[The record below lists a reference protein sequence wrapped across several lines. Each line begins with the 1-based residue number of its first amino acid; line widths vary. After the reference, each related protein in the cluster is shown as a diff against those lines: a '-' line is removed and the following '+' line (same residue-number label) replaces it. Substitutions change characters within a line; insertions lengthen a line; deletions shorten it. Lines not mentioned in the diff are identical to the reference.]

1 MSYKTFKPQDHYFH
15 KAKQSWLVA
24 RSAFKLEELD
34 NKFLLFGRGVRSVL
48 DIWCSPWSWIQYAH
62 SKMNKHKSFKIVWVD
77 LKPVKIELDHVY
89 TYVQDASDM
98 IGMDKI
104 ISDHG
109 IIKFDIIMSDLAPN
123 TIWFKDIDAIRS
135 IEILE
140 KIMPIYQKY
149 LKPDGKFAIKIFM
162 WPWFDEFVANCKK
175 IWWWIHIKVFKPKA
189 SRDISK
195 ETYIVKV

>member
-15 KAKQSWLVA
+15 KAKKSWLVA

-34 NKFLLFGRGVRSVL
+34 NKFKLFDKRVDTVL
-48 DIWCSPWSWIQYAH
+48 DIWCSPGSWIQYAH
-62 SKMNKHKSFKIVWVD
+62 GKLISHPKLKIIWVD
-77 LKPVKIELDHVY
+77 LKPVKIDLDHVY
-89 TYVQDASDM
+89 TYVQDASD
-98 IGMDKI
+98 IPAMDKI
-104 ISDHG
+104 ILEHD
-109 IIKFDIIMSDLAPN
+109 IKSFDIIMSDLAPN

-140 KIMPIYQKY
+140 KIMPIYEKY

-162 WPWFDEFVANCKK
+162 WPWFDQFVAYCKK
-175 IWWWIHIKVFKPKA
+175 VRWGTHIKVFKPKA

-195 ETYIVKV
+195 ETYVVKV

>member
-15 KAKQSWLVA
+15 KAKQSWFVA

-34 NKFLLFGRGVRSVL
+34 SKFWLFTRGVHSVL
-48 DIWCSPWSWIQYAH
+48 DIWCSPGSWIQYAH
-62 SKMNKHKSFKIVWVD
+62 TKINKSKSFKIIWLD

-89 TYVQDASDM
+89 TYVQDASD
-98 IGMDKI
+98 IVAVDKI
-104 ISDHG
+104 ISYHH
-109 IIKFDIIMSDLAPN
+109 IINFDVIMSDLAPN
-123 TIWFKDIDAIRS
+123 TIWYKDIDAIRS

-140 KIMPIYQKY
+140 KIMPVYERY

-162 WPWFDEFVANCKK
+162 WPWFDQFIANCKK
-175 IWWWIHIKVFKPKA
+175 IRWGTHIKVFKPKS

-195 ETYIVKV
+195 ETL